1 MRTTD
6 SLQTMVFQAVWF
18 LLVAVGQ
25 FGLQVRANDN
35 AKRLYHDLLIQ
46 NKYNKLIRPV
56 GNNTD
61 RPLTVK
67 MGIRLSQI
75 IDVDELNQVMTT
87 NVWLRQEW
95 VDVSLTWVPEEY
107 GGIDTLELP
116 SESIWLPDIVLFNN
130 ADGQY
135 EVTLYTKATLDYKG
149 NVVWEPPAIYKS
161 SCTIQVEFFPFDIQL
176 CSMRF
181 GSWTYDGTQVELVH
195 ECSTNPHAIEV
206 IKNGIDLR
214 GFYES
219 GEWDVLE
226 VTAEKNVNYTEAPDI
241 TFNVTIRR
249 KTLFHTVNLIIP
261 SVAISCLTILV
272 FYLPSDSCEKIT
284 LCISILL
291 SLNFFFLLLAEIIPP
306 TSIVVPLIGK
316 YLLFTMILITLSII
330 VTVITLNVHFRSP
343 STHTMSPWVRRV
355 FLNILPKM
363 LLMRRPHLENEKI
376 ARTLVRTGNGLEMRD
391 QYVNRQELDFDP
403 SASRFTGNEGLLSGD
418 DNDSVISTSTP
429 LSPDVKEAIESI
441 VFIAEH
447 LKRGDYTASVR
458 EDWKYVAMV
467 LDRLFLCI
475 FTVACLVG
483 TFGIILQA
491 PTLYDNRERITPVDS
506 FYRCLPQIQF

>member
-1 MRTTD
+1 M
-6 SLQTMVFQAVWF
+6 LYLCVFGCT
-18 LLVAVGQ
+18 L
-25 FGLQVRANDN
+25 RMECEANDD
-35 AKRLYHDLLIQ
+35 AKRLYHDLIVQ

-61 RPLTVK
+61 KPLTVE

-95 VDVSLTWVPEEY
+95 TDISLQWDPKEY
-107 GGIDTLELP
+107 GGIITLELP
-116 SESIWLPDIVLFNN
+116 SEQIWLPDIVLFNN
-130 ADGQY
+130 ADGNY
-135 EVTLYTKATLDYKG
+135 EVTLMTKATLNYKG
-149 NVVWEPPAIYKS
+149 GVVWEPPAIYKS
-161 SCTIQVEFFPFDIQL
+161 SCTIEVEFFPFDIQL

-181 GSWTYDGTQVELVH
+181 ASWTYDGTQVDLVH
-195 ECSTNPHAIEV
+195 ECSNNSRSNEV

-226 VTAEKNVNYTEAPDI
+226 VTAEKDIYTVAPDI
-241 TFNVTIRR
+241 TFNITIRR

-272 FYLPSDSCEKIT
+272 FYLPSDSGEKIA
-284 LCISILL
+284 LCISILV
-291 SLNFFFLLLAEIIPP
+291 SLNFFFLLLSEIIPP
-306 TSIVVPLIGK
+306 TSNVVPLIGK
-316 YLLFTMILITLSII
+316 YLLFTMILIALSII

-363 LLMRRPHLENEKI
+363 LLMRRPHLEHERI
-376 ARTLVRTGNGLEMRD
+376 ARTIVRTCNGIEMRD
-391 QYVNRQELDFDP
+391 QYVNKQDLDFNP
-403 SASRFTGNEGLLSGD
+403 SRIETDDGASVVMGGRQ
-418 DNDSVISTSTP
+418 
-429 LSPDVKEAIESI
+429 LSPDIQEAIDSI

-447 LKRGDYTASVR
+447 LKKGDYTASIK

-475 FTVACLVG
+475 FMIACMVG

-491 PTLYDNRERITPVDS
+491 PTLYDNREKITPVDKS
-506 FYRCLPQIQF
+506 YNCTTIVSH

>member
-1 MRTTD
+1 M
-6 SLQTMVFQAVWF
+6 
-18 LLVAVGQ
+18 LLSVIALTCFKPVQ
-25 FGLQVRANDN
+25 LNDD
-35 AKRLYHDLLIQ
+35 AKRLYHDLLVQ

-56 GNNTD
+56 GNNTKE
-61 RPLTVK
+61 PLTVK

-95 VDVSLTWVPEEY
+95 RDVSLQWDPKEY
-107 GGIDTLELP
+107 GNISTIELP
-116 SESIWLPDIVLFNN
+116 SKNIWLPDIVLFNN
-130 ADGQY
+130 ADGNY
-135 EVTLYTKATLDYKG
+135 EVTLMTKATVKYTG
-149 NVVWEPPAIYKS
+149 CVVWEPPAIYKS
-161 SCTIQVEFFPFDIQL
+161 SCTIEVEFFPFDIQL

-181 GSWTYDGTQVELVH
+181 ASWTYAGDQVDLIH
-195 ECSTNPHAIEV
+195 NCSTSTNAREV
-206 IKNGIDLR
+206 IFNGIDLR
-214 GFYES
+214 DFYES
-219 GEWDVLE
+219 GEWDILE
-226 VTAEKNVNYTEAPDI
+226 VTAEKNVNNNIDYPDI
-241 TFNVTIRR
+241 TFNVTMRR

-272 FYLPSDSCEKIT
+272 FYLPSDSGEKIT

-291 SLNFFFLLLAEIIPP
+291 SLNFFFLLLSEIIPP

-363 LLMRRPHLENEKI
+363 LLMRRPNLESEKV
-376 ARTLVRTGNGLEMRD
+376 ARTFVRTRNGVEIRD
-391 QYVNRQELDFDP
+391 QYVSRRDFEYETMRLTAADEVEDKD
-403 SASRFTGNEGLLSGD
+403 TDLS
-418 DNDSVISTSTP
+418 VE
-429 LSPDVKEAIESI
+429 VQEAIDSI
-441 VFIAEH
+441 CFIAEH
-447 LKRGDYTASVR
+447 LKKGDNTASVR

-467 LDRLFLCI
+467 MDRLFLWI
-475 FTVACLVG
+475 FTVACVVG

-491 PTLYDNRERITPVDS
+491 PTLYDNRQRLTPVAS
-506 FYRCLPQIQF
+506 SYRCVPPVENIQGLYTASRSEHTMCFTPRQ

>member
-1 MRTTD
+1 MI
-6 SLQTMVFQAVWF
+6 LHE
-18 LLVAVGQ
+18 
-25 FGLQVRANDN
+25 N
-35 AKRLYHDLLIQ
+35 
-46 NKYNKLIRPV
+46 IRV
-56 GNNTD
+56 T
-61 RPLTVK
+61 R
-67 MGIRLSQI
+67 QI
-75 IDVDELNQVMTT
+75 YF
-87 NVWLRQEW
+87 
-95 VDVSLTWVPEEY
+95 S
-107 GGIDTLELP
+107 
-116 SESIWLPDIVLFNN
+116 

-135 EVTLYTKATLDYKG
+135 EVTLMTKATLNYTG
-149 NVVWEPPAIYKS
+149 GVVWEPPAIYKS
-161 SCTIQVEFFPFDIQL
+161 SCTIEVEFFPFDIQL

-181 GSWTYDGTQVELVH
+181 ASWTYDGSQVDLLH
-195 ECSTNPHAIEV
+195 ECSVDSHTNEV
-206 IKNGIDLR
+206 IQNGIDLR

-226 VTAEKNVNYTEAPDI
+226 VTAEKNVNYTDAPAI

-343 STHTMSPWVRRV
+343 STHTMAPWVRRV

-363 LLMRRPHLENEKI
+363 LLMRRPNLENEKI
-376 ARTLVRTGNGLEMRD
+376 ARTIVRTCNGIEMRD
-391 QYVNRQELDFDP
+391 QYVNRQDLEFDTALLP
-403 SASRFTGNEGLLSGD
+403 SSDDDGLGERQL
-418 DNDSVISTSTP
+418 P
-429 LSPDVKEAIESI
+429 PDVQEAIDSI

-458 EDWKYVAMV
+458 DVGSTRFCCTFCSFINYNKDAWNIIARQNRVEPSTCELIQV
-467 LDRLFLCI
+467 LQNGFNFDFKKH
-475 FTVACLVG
+475 V
-483 TFGIILQA
+483 
-491 PTLYDNRERITPVDS
+491 
-506 FYRCLPQIQF
+506 

>member
-1 MRTTD
+1 MQKLDLCVTRC
-6 SLQTMVFQAVWF
+6 LVVFIICEILSYAD
-18 LLVAVGQ
+18 G
-25 FGLQVRANDN
+25 NDD

-46 NKYNKLIRPV
+46 NKYNKLIRPI
-56 GNNTD
+56 GNNTHK
-61 RPLTVK
+61 PLTVK

-95 VDVSLTWVPEEY
+95 R
-107 GGIDTLELP
+107 
-116 SESIWLPDIVLFNN
+116 DINLH
-130 ADGQY
+130 ADGNY
-135 EVTLYTKATLDYKG
+135 EVTLMTKATVDYQG
-149 NVVWEPPAIYKS
+149 CVVWEPPAIYKS
-161 SCTIQVEFFPFDIQL
+161 SCTIEVEFFPFDIQL

-181 GSWTYDGTQVELVH
+181 ASWTYDGNQVDLIH
-195 ECSTNPHAIEV
+195 ECSTNPKAREV
-206 IKNGIDLR
+206 IFNGIDLR
-214 GFYES
+214 DFYES
-219 GEWDVLE
+219 GEWDILE
-226 VTAEKNVNYTEAPDI
+226 VTAEKNVNNNTEYPDI
-241 TFNVTIRR
+241 TYNVTMRR

-343 STHTMSPWVRRV
+343 STHTMAPWVRRV

-363 LLMRRPHLENEKI
+363 LLMRRPNLELENV
-376 ARTLVRTGNGLEMRD
+376 ARTIVRTRNGMVMRD
-391 QYVNRQELDFDP
+391 QYVNRNDLDIYESLRLTAHEDP
-403 SASRFTGNEGLLSGD
+403 GLDANVLSEE
-418 DNDSVISTSTP
+418 VQ
-429 LSPDVKEAIESI
+429 EAIDSI

-447 LKRGDYTASVR
+447 LKRGDHTASIL

-467 LDRLFLCI
+467 LDRLFLWI

-483 TFGIILQA
+483 TFGIIFQA
-491 PTLYDNRERITPVDS
+491 PTLYDNRQRMTPVDS
-506 FYRCLPQIQF
+506 SYKCLPPHDQEPTVTPPCILSSSFDEN

>member
-1 MRTTD
+1 M
-6 SLQTMVFQAVWF
+6 
-18 LLVAVGQ
+18 
-25 FGLQVRANDN
+25 
-35 AKRLYHDLLIQ
+35 
-46 NKYNKLIRPV
+46 
-56 GNNTD
+56 
-61 RPLTVK
+61 
-67 MGIRLSQI
+67 
-75 IDVDELNQVMTT
+75 
-87 NVWLRQEW
+87 
-95 VDVSLTWVPEEY
+95 
-107 GGIDTLELP
+107 
-116 SESIWLPDIVLFNN
+116 
-130 ADGQY
+130 
-135 EVTLYTKATLDYKG
+135 TKATLNYTG
-149 NVVWEPPAIYKS
+149 GVVWEPPAIYKS
-161 SCTIQVEFFPFDIQL
+161 SCTIEVEFFPFDIQL

-181 GSWTYDGTQVELVH
+181 ASWTYDGSQVDLLH
-195 ECSTNPHAIEV
+195 ECSTDSYTKEV
-206 IKNGIDLR
+206 IQNGIDLR

-226 VTAEKNVNYTEAPDI
+226 VTAEKNVNYTDAPDI

-343 STHTMSPWVRRV
+343 STHTMAPWVRRV

-363 LLMRRPHLENEKI
+363 LLMRRPNLENEKI
-376 ARTLVRTGNGLEMRD
+376 ARTIVRTCNGIEMRD
-391 QYVNRQELDFDP
+391 QYVNRHDLEFDT
-403 SASRFTGNEGLLSGD
+403 SLLSSTD
-418 DNDSVISTSTP
+418 DDGLGERQLP
-429 LSPDVKEAIESI
+429 PDVQEAIDSI

-458 EDWKYVAMV
+458 D
-467 LDRLFLCI
+467 DGSTRFC
-475 FTVACLVG
+475 C
-483 TFGIILQA
+483 TFCK
-491 PTLYDNRERITPVDS
+491 TLY
-506 FYRCLPQIQF
+506 

>member
-1 MRTTD
+1 MAIIY
-6 SLQTMVFQAVWF
+6 FGCGIIIA
-18 LLVAVGQ
+18 LVEVH
-25 FGLQVRANDN
+25 R
-35 AKRLYHDLLIQ
+35 
-46 NKYNKLIRPV
+46 KL
-56 GNNTD
+56 
-61 RPLTVK
+61 
-67 MGIRLSQI
+67 SF
-75 IDVDELNQVMTT
+75 
-87 NVWLRQEW
+87 
-95 VDVSLTWVPEEY
+95 S
-107 GGIDTLELP
+107 
-116 SESIWLPDIVLFNN
+116 

-135 EVTLYTKATLDYKG
+135 EVTLMTKATLNYTG
-149 NVVWEPPAIYKS
+149 GVVWEPPAIYKS
-161 SCTIQVEFFPFDIQL
+161 SCTIEVEFFPFDIQL
-176 CSMRF
+176 CSMKF
-181 GSWTYDGTQVELVH
+181 ASWTYDGTQVDLIH
-195 ECSTNPHAIEV
+195 ECSKHKNKKEV
-206 IKNGIDLR
+206 IQNGIDLR

-226 VTAEKNVNYTEAPDI
+226 VTAEKSLNYTDAPDI

-343 STHTMSPWVRRV
+343 STHTMAPWVRRV

-363 LLMRRPHLENEKI
+363 LLMRRPNLEHEKI
-376 ARTLVRTGNGLEMRD
+376 ARTIVRTCNGIEMRD
-391 QYVNRQELDFDP
+391 QYVNRQDLEFDT
-403 SASRFTGNEGLLSGD
+403 SRILRQRNTGDG
-418 DNDSVISTSTP
+418 SVVERQLP
-429 LSPDVKEAIESI
+429 PDVQEAIDSI

-447 LKRGDYTASVR
+447 LKKGDYSASIS

-467 LDRLFLCI
+467 LDRLFLWI
-475 FTVACLVG
+475 FTVACVVG

-491 PTLYDNRERITPVDS
+491 PTLYDNRNVITPVTN
-506 FYRCLPQIQF
+506 YPC